1 MAEKAQFTGVNE
13 HFEAI
18 FNAAEATQIVFQ
30 QPASPREA
38 DSGALEHKFRRQT
51 SALPESAESVQGF
64 TTDQC
69 AHLGGIEVVVSV
81 AELAIDIDTAPLR
94 SEEHTSELQSRGHLV
109 CRLLLEKKKQRI
121 RSEPPKHDVQRTAH

>member
-30 QPASPREA
+30 QPASPRET

-69 AHLGGIEVVVSV
+69 AHLGGIEVVVSIT
-81 AELAIDIDTAPLR
+81 ELAVDVDTAPLHQR

-109 CRLLLEKKKQRI
+109 CRLLLEKK
-121 RSEPPKHDVQRTAH
+121 

>member
-30 QPASPREA
+30 QPASPRET

-69 AHLGGIEVVVSV
+69 AHLGGIEVVVSIT
-81 AELAIDIDTAPLR
+81 ELAVDVDTAPL
-94 SEEHTSELQSRGHLV
+94 HQSQFHIV
-109 CRLLLEKKKQRI
+109 PAQRQQ
-121 RSEPPKHDVQRTAH
+121 STGTA